1 MSSEGNEQHVSP
13 EVSQSAIVGDD
24 KMLHKDEDNIIWK
37 FIKFGI
43 VGFSGAIVD
52 YGFLILF
59 IEVFHWPDLVANA
72 GSFTLA
78 ATSNYF
84 LNRIWTFRSKD
95 KEVGKEYLKFF
106 IVSLIGLGISTLTIY
121 LLELALP
128 DWSAT
133 VGKGFHFIIFIK
145 YFYILKLIAIAVTM
159 LWNFFGH
166 LLFTFKK

>member
-24 KMLHKDEDNIIWK
+24 KMLHKCEDNIIWK
-37 FIKFGI
+37 FVKFGI
-43 VGFSGAIVD
+43 V
-52 YGFLILF
+52 
-59 IEVFHWPDLVANA
+59 EVFHWPDLVANA

-159 LWNFFGH
+159 LWNFFGN